1 MDIIGEKLHV
11 DHIWEL
17 KLLLVTAKFFLLP
30 ICFLSLESTTVLVF
44 INMLAF
50 TYWLVSDQTGLRTII
65 NNSIDFE
72 HIQAASKLVMIGDGK
87 IMTICVQMCMIIG
100 YVINY

>member
-17 KLLLVTAKFFLLP
+17 KLLLITAKFFLLP
-30 ICFLSLESTTVLVF
+30 ICLLSLESTTVLIF

-50 TYWLVSDQTGLRTII
+50 TYWLANDQTGLRTII
-65 NNSIDFE
+65 NNVTFRV
-72 HIQAASKLVMIGDGK
+72 K
-87 IMTICVQMCMIIG
+87 
-100 YVINY
+100 

>member
-1 MDIIGEKLHV
+1 MGIIGEKLH
-11 DHIWEL
+11 INRFWEL

-30 ICFLSLESTTVLVF
+30 VCLLSFESTTVLIF

-50 TYWLVSDQTGLRTII
+50 TYWLANDQTELRTII
-65 NNSIDFE
+65 NNGINFE
-72 HIQAASKLVMIGDGK
+72 HIQAASKLVMVGDGK
-87 IMTICVQMCMIIG
+87 IMTICVQMCMITG

>member
-1 MDIIGEKLHV
+1 MDLIGEKLHV

-30 ICFLSLESTTVLVF
+30 ICLLSLESTTVLIF

-50 TYWLVSDQTGLRTII
+50 TYQLASDQTGLRTII
-65 NNSIDFE
+65 NNGIDFK

-87 IMTICVQMCMIIG
+87 IMTIYVQMCMITG

>member
-1 MDIIGEKLHV
+1 MDIIGEKLH
-11 DHIWEL
+11 INPFWEL

-30 ICFLSLESTTVLVF
+30 VCLLSLESTTVLIF

-50 TYWLVSDQTGLRTII
+50 TYWLELRTII
-65 NNSIDFE
+65 NNGINFE
-72 HIQAASKLVMIGDGK
+72 HIQAASKLVMVGDGK
-87 IMTICVQMCMIIG
+87 IMTICVQMCMITG

>member
-30 ICFLSLESTTVLVF
+30 ICLLSLKSTTVLIF

-50 TYWLVSDQTGLRTII
+50 TY
-65 NNSIDFE
+65 
-72 HIQAASKLVMIGDGK
+72 
-87 IMTICVQMCMIIG
+87 
-100 YVINY
+100 

>member
-30 ICFLSLESTTVLVF
+30 VCLLSLKSTTVLIF

-50 TYWLVSDQTGLRTII
+50 TYWLASDQTELRTII
-65 NNSIDFE
+65 NNGIDFE

-87 IMTICVQMCMIIG
+87 IMTICVPMCMIIG